1 MTEIKQQLS
10 KKNED
15 LEIILQKDDDN
26 DLFSEKLLKEKEAQ
40 IRELILQRDSRDETK
55 GLRRMIAHLEEENV
69 QTKLMLV
76 AKENEIAKLKDKF
89 YKTLVSSKNNI
100 EVDESMRQEFNKLL
114 LDLKEK

>member
-1 MTEIKQQLS
+1 
-10 KKNED
+10 
-15 LEIILQKDDDN
+15 
-26 DLFSEKLLKEKEAQ
+26 
-40 IRELILQRDSRDETK
+40 
-55 GLRRMIAHLEEENV
+55 
-69 QTKLMLV
+69 MLV